1 MLNSL
6 YCKRKLLSWELVMGS
21 KMAFCESRIKCKTN
35 TSATIYFTEESVN
48 FYEKSTFLVF
58 LHSWS
63 MKIIFAI
70 EKALS
75 KITSQN
81 KLMLINLFYRQRPK
95 CLNSFFLDSLMSRW
109 LIRELG
115 HICMC
120 FWFWNRGW
128 FSRELPE
135 CIFIIVFVVLTPNE

>member
-1 MLNSL
+1 MGVGN
-6 YCKRKLLSWELVMGS
+6 GS

-35 TSATIYFTEESVN
+35 TSATIYFTKESAN

-81 KLMLINLFYRQRPK
+81 KLMLINPFHRQRPK
-95 CLNSFFLDSLMSRW
+95 CLNSFFLDSFMSRAV
-109 LIRELG
+109 IRELS
-115 HICMC
+115 HISMC

-128 FSRELPE
+128 FSKELRE
-135 CIFIIVFVVLTPNE
+135 CIFIIVFVVSTPNE

>member
-1 MLNSL
+1 
-6 YCKRKLLSWELVMGS
+6 
-21 KMAFCESRIKCKTN
+21 MAFCESRIKCKTN
-35 TSATIYFTEESVN
+35 TSATIYFTKESAN

-81 KLMLINLFYRQRPK
+81 KLMLINLFHRQRPK
-95 CLNSFFLDSLMSRW
+95 CLNSFFLDSFMSRAV
-109 LIRELG
+109 IRELS
-115 HICMC
+115 HIICMC

-128 FSRELPE
+128 FSREL
-135 CIFIIVFVVLTPNE
+135 LTTRVYFYNRICRFNSKWIGKKE

>member
-1 MLNSL
+1 MGVGNEDPKWRSVNLGLSA
-6 YCKRKLLSWELVMGS
+6 KQIHQLLFIFT
-21 KMAFCESRIKCKTN
+21 KES
-35 TSATIYFTEESVN
+35 AN

-81 KLMLINLFYRQRPK
+81 KLMLINLFHRQRPK
-95 CLNSFFLDSLMSRW
+95 CLNSFFLDSFMSRAV
-109 LIRELG
+109 IHELS

-128 FSRELPE
+128 FSKELRE
-135 CIFIIVFVVLTPNE
+135 CIFITLFVVSTPNE